1 MVEPSSAPQDLDS
14 AGAAAAASR
23 SDPTFRRRNKDN
35 SNTGSVVEP
44 SPAPRGLDSTGAASR
59 PEASRR
65 RKDKGFSSSS
75 NTIPTQRPRTRAAT
89 DATSSSAAPVA
100 GSNNSKLRTPL
111 KRYLLLSVMLVAAG
125 LGVRFLWRQL
135 AGLVGAALILSAAR
149 RWSGAPAVRK
159 PPPDATPSAAALGAP
174 VSGGD
179 QTVEAAASSTADCET
194 AGDRGGAAAAAGS
207 EDTGRREGGGGG
219 DGGGT
224 CFADAPAELRR
235 FWEDGGPA
243 CQFLV
248 RGPKYISDRKKI
260 PAGPAAMRLV
270 HVDFFSVEGEVFHV
284 ASKGRCRDRV
294 SAFLKSYE
302 DKGEAAPFLFILNI
316 LVPGNPVVATVMYL
330 ALDQTTQQR
339 EGVGLGEEGV
349 SSPVPAGGSD
359 SARHDTFLAMLARYA
374 EVPGSGYKKLER
386 TRSPSSPSPPP
397 CISISSS
404 SSSPLAPT
412 AASTSVSSSSSP
424 SPTPLSSSA
433 PPPTPSPPPRE
444 EERQP
449 RQGENAS
456 SSSCSSSPLPL
467 AGVSGFEGGNGPPAA
482 VRAADDGAETLSTGA
497 VSRGGGL
504 GGAPADRNRDPAGL
518 LPMDDFRNQRFKLI
532 PSVVSGP
539 FIVRKAVGN
548 KPALLGRKVS
558 QRYFRGPGYVETDV
572 DVGSSMIAE
581 KIVSLCRGY
590 AKALTVELGI
600 CLEGRCDKELP
611 ETVMGVIRLVNV
623 DIDMAEPLHRSP
635 SSPRGRGKGR

>member
-1 MVEPSSAPQDLDS
+1 MVEPSSAPRDLDS

-23 SDPTFRRRNKDN
+23 SDLTFRSRHKDN
-35 SNTGSVVEP
+35 SNAGSVEEP
-44 SPAPRGLDSTGAASR
+44 SPAPRGLDSTGWASR

-65 RKDKGFSSSS
+65 RKGKGGSSSS
-75 NTIPTQRPRTRAAT
+75 NTVPTQRPRTQAAT
-89 DATSSSAAPVA
+89 DATWSSAAPVA
-100 GSNNSKLRTPL
+100 ANNSKLRTPL
-111 KRYLLLSVMLVAAG
+111 QRYLLLSVMLVAAG
-125 LGVRFLWRQL
+125 VGVRFLWRQL

-159 PPPDATPSAAALGAP
+159 PPPDAPPSAAALGAP

-179 QTVEAAASSTADCET
+179 QTVEAAASSAADCET
-194 AGDRGGAAAAAGS
+194 AGDRGGAAAAAGG
-207 EDTGRREGGGGG
+207 EETGRREGDGGG

-224 CFADAPAELRR
+224 CFADAPAKLRR
-235 FWEDGGPA
+235 FWEDGGPG

-339 EGVGLGEEGV
+339 EGIGLGEEGV

-359 SARHDTFLAMLARYA
+359 SARHDAFLAMLARYA

-449 RQGENAS
+449 RQEEDASPS
-456 SSSCSSSPLPL
+456 SSSSLPL
-467 AGVSGFEGGNGPPAA
+467 AGVAGLEGGNGPPAA
-482 VRAADDGAETLSTGA
+482 VRAAGAGAEAL
-497 VSRGGGL
+497 L
-504 GGAPADRNRDPAGL
+504 GGAPADRNSDPAGL

-600 CLEGRCDKELP
+600 CLEGRCDEELP
-611 ETVMGVIRLVNV
+611 ETVMGVIRLVKV

-635 SSPRGRGKGR
+635 SSPRGRERGR

>member
-1 MVEPSSAPQDLDS
+1 MVEPSSAPRDLDS
-14 AGAAAAASR
+14 TGAAAAASR
-23 SDPTFRRRNKDN
+23 SDLTLRRRNKDN
-35 SNTGSVVEP
+35 SNAGSVVEP

-59 PEASRR
+59 PEASGR
-65 RKDKGFSSSS
+65 RKDKGGSSS
-75 NTIPTQRPRTRAAT
+75 NNTAPTQRPRTQAAT

-100 GSNNSKLRTPL
+100 ASNNNKLRTPL
-111 KRYLLLSVMLVAAG
+111 ERYLLLSVMLVAAG

-159 PPPDATPSAAALGAP
+159 PPPDAPPSAAALGAP

-179 QTVEAAASSTADCET
+179 QTVEATASSAADCET
-194 AGDRGGAAAAAGS
+194 AGDRGGAAAAAGG
-207 EDTGRREGGGGG
+207 EETGRREGDVVG

-235 FWEDGGPA
+235 FWKDGGPG

-330 ALDQTTQQR
+330 ALDQTTQR
-339 EGVGLGEEGV
+339 RDGVGLGEEGV
-349 SSPVPAGGSD
+349 SSPVPAGGGD

-374 EVPGSGYKKLER
+374 EVPGSGYNKLER

-412 AASTSVSSSSSP
+412 AASTSVSSSSSA
-424 SPTPLSSSA
+424 SPPPLSSCA
-433 PPPTPSPPPRE
+433 PPPTPSPHPRE

-449 RQGENAS
+449 RQEEDAS
-456 SSSCSSSPLPL
+456 SSSSSSSPLPL
-467 AGVSGFEGGNGPPAA
+467 AGVAGLEGGNGPPAA
-482 VRAADDGAETLSTGA
+482 EGAAGAGAEALSTGA
-497 VSRGGGL
+497 ASRGGGL
-504 GGAPADRNRDPAGL
+504 GGAPADRNSDPAGL
-518 LPMDDFRNQRFKLI
+518 LPVDDFRNQRFKLI

-600 CLEGRCDKELP
+600 CLEGRCDEELP

-635 SSPRGRGKGR
+635 SSPRGRGRGR